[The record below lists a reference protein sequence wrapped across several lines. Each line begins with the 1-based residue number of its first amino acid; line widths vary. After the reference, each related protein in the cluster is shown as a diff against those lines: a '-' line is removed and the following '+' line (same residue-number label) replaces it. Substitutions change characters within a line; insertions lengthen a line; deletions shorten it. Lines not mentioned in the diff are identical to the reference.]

1 MNLFDVWGKKANSK
15 GSEERAQTSGLD
27 FVHVVYLGCEKRR
40 EDRKDK
46 LQIIFNENA
55 YLRK

>member
-1 MNLFDVWGKKANSK
+1 MNLFDVWGKKANCK

-40 EDRKDK
+40 TGKTNCR
-46 LQIIFNENA
+46 
-55 YLRK
+55 